1 MSSIADPFL
10 LMVVE
15 RAVSVSGIEH
25 VGLYLLPGLPKKA
38 FPHAVHLGDSIELRR
53 PDGSRIS
60 TRILS
65 IEHTVPLKGPHPD
78 PLMIPSTFQESDVPI
93 GTEVWWIAE
102 RSK

>member
-1 MSSIADPFL
+1 MSSIADSFL
-10 LMVVE
+10 LMIVE
-15 RAVSVSGIEH
+15 RAVSVPGIDH
-25 VGLYLLPGLPKKA
+25 IGLYLLPGLPKQA
-38 FPHAVHLGDSIELRR
+38 FPHAVRLGDAVELRR

-60 TRILS
+60 TTILS
-65 IEHTVPLKGPHPD
+65 IEHTVPPTGPHPE